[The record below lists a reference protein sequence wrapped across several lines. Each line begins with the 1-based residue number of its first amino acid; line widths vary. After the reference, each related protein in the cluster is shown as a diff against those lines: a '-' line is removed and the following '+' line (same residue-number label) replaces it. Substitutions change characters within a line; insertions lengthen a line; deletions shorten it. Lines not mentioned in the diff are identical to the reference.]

1 MRNAQGDMRR
11 ARSLTR
17 VVGLV
22 MAAWLVGTIGLAPA
36 AEDPFDSL
44 AIQRPA
50 QPEPAPDLALPSLA
64 GRRSGLRTSAD
75 RSSCWAS
82 SPPPDPIDGGRLPPG
97 RRSIGNSKM
106 RG

>member
-22 MAAWLVGTIGLAPA
+22 MAAWLVGTRGLAPA

-64 GRRSGLRTSAD
+64 GKTVRLADLRGQVVLLGFFTTA
-75 RSSCWAS
+75 
-82 SPPPDPIDGGRLPPG
+82 
-97 RRSIGNSKM
+97 
-106 RG
+106 